1 MKFEDIEYLIP
12 QGWAK
17 AFGQML
23 VDEINAVAPESEVLD
38 AKEKWGSLRL
48 ELQHNHDY
56 ETVDRIVDKYS
67 HLSENICT
75 VCGKPDIHMIDDG
88 WVYPICENCYK
99 QYYHTKPYEEVIVG
113 EGRMDDSYTINRW
126 TDDGYSNI
134 TYDISET
141 AEKIREKWRNDNE
154 HLHQET

>member
-1 MKFEDIEYLIP
+1 MKLEDIEYLIP
-12 QGWAK
+12 RGWVK
-17 AFGQML
+17 TFGQML
-23 VDEINAVAPESEVLD
+23 VNEINAVAPESEVLD
-38 AKEKWGSLRL
+38 AKEKWGSLRM

-67 HLSENICT
+67 YLSENICT

-88 WVYPICENCYK
+88 WVDPICESFYK
-99 QYYHTKPYEEVIVG
+99 QYHYTKPYEEVIVG